1 MQISNELD
9 FIFWALGGLLIGLSL
24 GVTISQLLTRGQ
36 RTKTDTD
43 LAELSSIRLELT
55 TANGVL
61 EQRLV
66 GQHSQYEAQL
76 KLLQDAK
83 KTLSTEFE
91 NLANRI
97 FEDKQA
103 KFSVQNKE
111 ALEVTLSP
119 LRRDIGD
126 FRKQVESAYDKENA
140 DRNKLVGQLSELQ
153 KQTMQVS
160 ADAVSL
166 ANALRGDNK
175 AQGNW
180 GEFILE
186 KLLEDSGLSKGR
198 EYDTQV
204 ALKDESGKRRNPDVI
219 IHLPEGRDIVID
231 AKVSLVDY
239 ERYFHAEDDETK
251 KQCLRQH
258 LSSLRAHI
266 KGLSHKDY
274 ENLEGVNSLDFVL
287 IFVPVE
293 AAFMLALDQDPEM
306 MRDAYDRGI
315 ILVSPSTLMVTLR
328 TIKNL
333 WRYADQSRN
342 AQIIADKAGGLYD
355 QFVRYIESLDE
366 VGKHISKSQEAW
378 DTAHKR
384 LSTGK
389 GNLVRRTEELKKLGA
404 KAKKS
409 LPESA
414 GLDAFDTPAQLTDD
428 SGLPESKD

>member
-66 GQHSQYEAQL
+66 GQQSQYEAQL

-186 KLLEDSGLSKGR
+186 KLLEDSGLSQR
-198 EYDTQV
+198 SRIRY
-204 ALKDESGKRRNPDVI
+204 SGSVKR
-219 IHLPEGRDIVID
+219 
-231 AKVSLVDY
+231 
-239 ERYFHAEDDETK
+239 
-251 KQCLRQH
+251 
-258 LSSLRAHI
+258 
-266 KGLSHKDY
+266 
-274 ENLEGVNSLDFVL
+274 
-287 IFVPVE
+287 
-293 AAFMLALDQDPEM
+293 
-306 MRDAYDRGI
+306 
-315 ILVSPSTLMVTLR
+315 
-328 TIKNL
+328 
-333 WRYADQSRN
+333 
-342 AQIIADKAGGLYD
+342 
-355 QFVRYIESLDE
+355 
-366 VGKHISKSQEAW
+366 
-378 DTAHKR
+378 
-384 LSTGK
+384 
-389 GNLVRRTEELKKLGA
+389 
-404 KAKKS
+404 
-409 LPESA
+409 
-414 GLDAFDTPAQLTDD
+414 
-428 SGLPESKD
+428 

>member
-1 MQISNELD
+1 MNSILFSGH
-9 FIFWALGGLLIGLSL
+9 WAVFFIGLSL
-24 GVTISQLLTRGQ
+24 GVTISQTYWSVVSFAL
-36 RTKTDTD
+36 KSDAD
-43 LAELSSIRLELT
+43 LRLNSTVFVLRFAT

-66 GQHSQYEAQL
+66 GQQTHYEAQL

-97 FEDKQA
+97 FDDKQA

-186 KLLEDSGLSKGR
+186 KLLEDSGLTKGR

-204 ALKDESGKRRNPDVI
+204 ALKDESAS
-219 IHLPEGRDIVID
+219 D
-231 AKVSLVDY
+231 A
-239 ERYFHAEDDETK
+239 T
-251 KQCLRQH
+251 Q
-258 LSSLRAHI
+258 
-266 KGLSHKDY
+266 
-274 ENLEGVNSLDFVL
+274 
-287 IFVPVE
+287 
-293 AAFMLALDQDPEM
+293 M
-306 MRDAYDRGI
+306 
-315 ILVSPSTLMVTLR
+315 
-328 TIKNL
+328 
-333 WRYADQSRN
+333 
-342 AQIIADKAGGLYD
+342 
-355 QFVRYIESLDE
+355 
-366 VGKHISKSQEAW
+366 
-378 DTAHKR
+378 
-384 LSTGK
+384 
-389 GNLVRRTEELKKLGA
+389 
-404 KAKKS
+404 
-409 LPESA
+409 
-414 GLDAFDTPAQLTDD
+414 
-428 SGLPESKD
+428 

>member
-1 MQISNELD
+1 MQLFNDLN
-9 FIFWALGGLLIGLSL
+9 FILWAVGGLFLGLIL
-24 GVTISQLLTRGQ
+24 GVAISQLLGRGQ
-36 RTKTDTD
+36 RTKTESD
-43 LAELSSIRLELT
+43 LAELHRIRLELT

-61 EQRLV
+61 EQRLE
-66 GQHSQYEAQL
+66 GQKDQYEAQL
-76 KLLQDAK
+76 KLLQDAR
-83 KTLSTEFE
+83 KTLSSEFE

-97 FEDKQA
+97 FEDKQN
-103 KFSVQNKE
+103 KFSLQNKE

-140 DRNKLVGQLSELQ
+140 ERNKLVGQLGELQ
-153 KQTMQVS
+153 KQTMQIS
-160 ADAVSL
+160 EDAVSL

-180 GEFILE
+180 GEFVLE
-186 KLLEDSGLSKGR
+186 KLLEDSGLTRGR

-204 ALKDESGKRRNPDVI
+204 AHKDESGRRRNPDVI

-251 KQCLRQH
+251 QQCLRQH
-258 LSSLRAHI
+258 LNSLRAHI
-266 KGLSHKDY
+266 KGLSHKQY
-274 ENLEGVNSLDFVL
+274 EDLDGVNSLDFVL

-306 MRDAYDRGI
+306 IRDAYDRSI
-315 ILVSPSTLMVTLR
+315 ILASPNTLMVTLR

-333 WRYADQSRN
+333 WRYEDQSRN
-342 AQIIADKAGGLYD
+342 AQLIADKAGGLYD
-355 QFVRYIESLDE
+355 HFVRFVESLNE
-366 VGKHISKSQEAW
+366 VGKHINKSQEAW
-378 DTAHKR
+378 NTAHKR
-384 LSTGK
+384 LAEGK

-409 LPESA
+409 LADTA
-414 GLDAFDTPAQLTDD
+414 GLPSASLEDNSEKDD
-428 SGLPESKD
+428 

>member
-24 GVTISQLLTRGQ
+24 GVTISQLLVRGQ
-36 RTKTDTD
+36 RAKSDGD

-66 GQHSQYEAQL
+66 GQQSQYEAQL

-251 KQCLRQH
+251 QQCLRQH
-258 LSSLRAHI
+258 LNSLRAHI

-274 ENLEGVNSLDFVL
+274 EKLEGVNSLDFVL

-366 VGKHISKSQEAW
+366 VGRHISKSHEAW
-378 DTAHKR
+378 ETAHKR
-384 LSTGK
+384 LSSGK

-409 LPESA
+409 LPDSV
-414 GLDAFDTPAQLTDD
+414 GLEAFDGPAQLTDD
-428 SGLPESKD
+428 SSTTED

>member
-66 GQHSQYEAQL
+66 GQQSQYEAQL

-186 KLLEDSGLSKGR
+186 KFLEDSGLSRKG
-198 EYDTQV
+198 
-204 ALKDESGKRRNPDVI
+204 ESTI
-219 IHLPEGRDIVID
+219 
-231 AKVSLVDY
+231 
-239 ERYFHAEDDETK
+239 
-251 KQCLRQH
+251 LR
-258 LSSLRAHI
+258 
-266 KGLSHKDY
+266 
-274 ENLEGVNSLDFVL
+274 
-287 IFVPVE
+287 
-293 AAFMLALDQDPEM
+293 
-306 MRDAYDRGI
+306 
-315 ILVSPSTLMVTLR
+315 
-328 TIKNL
+328 
-333 WRYADQSRN
+333 
-342 AQIIADKAGGLYD
+342 
-355 QFVRYIESLDE
+355 
-366 VGKHISKSQEAW
+366 
-378 DTAHKR
+378 
-384 LSTGK
+384 
-389 GNLVRRTEELKKLGA
+389 
-404 KAKKS
+404 
-409 LPESA
+409 
-414 GLDAFDTPAQLTDD
+414 
-428 SGLPESKD
+428 

>member
-24 GVTISQLLTRGQ
+24 GVAISQLLVRGQ
-36 RTKTDTD
+36 RAKSDAD

-251 KQCLRQH
+251 KQCVRQH
-258 LSSLRAHI
+258 LNSLRAHI

-274 ENLEGVNSLDFVL
+274 EKLEGVNSLDFVL

-414 GLDAFDTPAQLTDD
+414 GLDAFDMPAQLADD
-428 SGLPESKD
+428 SDLPESKD

>member
-36 RTKTDTD
+36 RAKTDTD

-66 GQHSQYEAQL
+66 GQQSQYEAQL

-186 KLLEDSGLSKGR
+186 KLLEDSGLSQR
-198 EYDTQV
+198 SRIRY
-204 ALKDESGKRRNPDVI
+204 SGGVKR
-219 IHLPEGRDIVID
+219 
-231 AKVSLVDY
+231 
-239 ERYFHAEDDETK
+239 
-251 KQCLRQH
+251 
-258 LSSLRAHI
+258 
-266 KGLSHKDY
+266 
-274 ENLEGVNSLDFVL
+274 
-287 IFVPVE
+287 
-293 AAFMLALDQDPEM
+293 
-306 MRDAYDRGI
+306 
-315 ILVSPSTLMVTLR
+315 
-328 TIKNL
+328 
-333 WRYADQSRN
+333 
-342 AQIIADKAGGLYD
+342 
-355 QFVRYIESLDE
+355 
-366 VGKHISKSQEAW
+366 
-378 DTAHKR
+378 
-384 LSTGK
+384 
-389 GNLVRRTEELKKLGA
+389 
-404 KAKKS
+404 
-409 LPESA
+409 
-414 GLDAFDTPAQLTDD
+414 
-428 SGLPESKD
+428 